1 MVGMPLNM
9 TRIAFGCADLAELE
23 ARITARAA
31 VGEVRMTTRYRPRRA
46 EEMIGG
52 SLYWIIA
59 HQIVARSE
67 IIAFADSG
75 DGRTDIVVGS
85 RLIPVRPRPKR
96 AHQGWRYLEGDAV
109 PVDLD
114 SNGADM
120 ADMPAALRAELASMG
135 LV

>member
-1 MVGMPLNM
+1 MPLNM

-23 ARITARAA
+23 ARINARAA
-31 VGEVRMTTRYRPRRA
+31 LGEVRMTTRYRPRRA
-46 EEMIGG
+46 AEMIGG

-67 IIAFADSG
+67 IMGFADSG
-75 DGRTDIVVGS
+75 DGRTDILVGS
-85 RLIPVRPRPKR
+85 RLIPVTPRPKR

-109 PVDLD
+109 PADLD
-114 SNGADM
+114 CDGVGP
-120 ADMPAALRAELASMG
+120 ADMPAALRAELAGMG